1 MLFFF
6 FKFFLRFNIYL
17 LHVTVNFFQYMSK
30 EQKINVKKNV
40 RAAVARHRIVLTIYL
55 QAIYNANVIS
65 AVRKTK
71 VRLLHDIYKS

>member
-1 MLFFF
+1 
-6 FKFFLRFNIYL
+6 
-17 LHVTVNFFQYMSK
+17 MSK

-40 RAAVARHRIVLTIYL
+40 PAAVARHRVVFTIYL

-71 VRLLHDIYKS
+71 VLLLHDIYKS